1 MDKEWL
7 KYWQKIEDLEVDDKE
22 AKEQEKNTNE
32 KYLEEAKDLYKAVL
46 DDDN

>member
-7 KYWQKIEDLEVDDKE
+7 KYWQKVEDLEVDEKEEKEKEKLSNLNVDE
-22 AKEQEKNTNE
+22 AKELFKS
-32 KYLEEAKDLYKAVL
+32 VL